1 MEETPTS
8 STETGEAANTATA
21 AQSLDPAVANAQA
34 TFTEILAGSS
44 EPAKPPAELAEATPD
59 TKPDYSK
66 ELETAVNKMRDLEA
80 VIAGL
85 QSNIESNKSQIEINK
100 SAMRD
105 SLLSGLNVLEKY
117 RSYAPEVDPFTDEGK
132 QALENWAKENPEL
145 LASRPQPVVNVDTSK
160 FKEKMRSPHL
170 VDFKKFSESLKGG
183 RT

>member
-1 MEETPTS
+1 
-8 STETGEAANTATA
+8 
-21 AQSLDPAVANAQA
+21 
-34 TFTEILAGSS
+34 
-44 EPAKPPAELAEATPD
+44 
-59 TKPDYSK
+59 
-66 ELETAVNKMRDLEA
+66 
-80 VIAGL
+80 
-85 QSNIESNKSQIEINK
+85 
-100 SAMRD
+100 MRD